1 MAVDL
6 NNALKIFCLYEM
18 IKKHSIT
25 IMKKKD
31 LQNNI
36 CHNVDPS
43 NDLTI
48 IPPKLK
54 LQAPKKTNKGPGI
67 LEIIFM

>member
-1 MAVDL
+1 
-6 NNALKIFCLYEM
+6 M
-18 IKKHSIT
+18 IKKHLTT
-25 IMKKKD
+25 IIKKND

-36 CHNVDPS
+36 CHKVDPS

>member
-1 MAVDL
+1 
-6 NNALKIFCLYEM
+6 M
-18 IKKHSIT
+18 IKKHSDHYYE
-25 IMKKKD
+25 KKD

-36 CHNVDPS
+36 CHKVDPS

>member
-1 MAVDL
+1 
-6 NNALKIFCLYEM
+6 M
-18 IKKHSIT
+18 IKKHVTT
-25 IMKKKD
+25 IIKKND

-36 CHNVDPS
+36 CHKVDPS

-54 LQAPKKTNKGPGI
+54 LQAPKKTNKGPGNFEIKFI
-67 LEIIFM
+67 LFDLTDCLFPFYKI